1 MTEREPQATP
11 PPSGRG
17 QGGGRP
23 EAEPIDVDLPDDPE
37 EPIQLLLEELATARE
52 QAASHLEDLQ
62 RVVAEFDNFR
72 KRRLREESQHVERA
86 SQRVVA
92 GLLPLLDSFDL
103 ALAHEATSPT
113 EKKLL
118 DGMERTYRLLME
130 VLGRE
135 GLSPILALGEPFD
148 PELHEAAATAEEP
161 GEGPLVVTEELR
173 RGYHLGE
180 RVIRPSLVTVGPD
193 PLPDPPPKGE
203 GETDRSARGDGGDG

>member
-1 MTEREPQATP
+1 MTEREQ
-11 PPSGRG
+11 RDEEVV
-17 QGGGRP
+17 
-23 EAEPIDVDLPDDPE
+23 EAEPVDVDLPDDPE
-37 EPIQLLLEELATARE
+37 ESIQLLLEELATARK
-52 QAASHLEDLQ
+52 QAASHLDDLQ
-62 RVVAEFDNFR
+62 RVAAEFENFR

-92 GLLPLLDSFDL
+92 ALLPVLDSFDL

-135 GLSPILALGEPFD
+135 GLSSILALGQPFD
-148 PELHEAAATAEEP
+148 PELHEAAATEEP

-173 RGYHLGE
+173 RGYRLGD
-180 RVIRPSLVTVGPD
+180 RVIRPSLVTAGPH
-193 PLPDPPPKGE
+193 PQ
-203 GETDRSARGDGGDG
+203 RSDE